1 MLPKL
6 AALAGAI
13 VALCTSSAAPV
24 AAQRAN
30 CTDMY
35 DRVIALYQ
43 AAPQSPE
50 YSQTAA
56 AYRASCLEGMPT
68 PARAWPRFSPWR

>member
-13 VALCTSSAAPV
+13 LALCASNGAPV
-24 AAQRAN
+24 AAQGMN